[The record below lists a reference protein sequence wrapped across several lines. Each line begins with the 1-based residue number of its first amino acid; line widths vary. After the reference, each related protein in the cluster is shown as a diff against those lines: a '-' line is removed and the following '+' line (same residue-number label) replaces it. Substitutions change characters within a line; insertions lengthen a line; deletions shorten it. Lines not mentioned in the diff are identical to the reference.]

1 MATPDG
7 DSLDVNVVAVLD
19 ATAPAD
25 RAPTR
30 TAPADTLPAGAQPVP
45 VDTDWAADT
54 PVQVAYLEGVDDP
67 APAETKVKVGIFRFG
82 WLYLEAVHRFSKDQC
97 TGVNNHGRMTY
108 ARVETTTASR
118 LSSSAGRWT

>member
-7 DSLDVNVVAVLD
+7 DSLDVNVVAVLA

-30 TAPADTLPAGAQPVP
+30 TAQADTLPAVAQPVP

-67 APAETKVKVGIFRFG
+67 APAATDDTPLANNTDEC
-82 WLYLEAVHRFSKDQC
+82 ESAND
-97 TGVNNHGRMTY
+97 GVCDEPSLCALGTDADDCNPSNGQTPQQS
-108 ARVETTTASR
+108 EP
-118 LSSSAGRWT
+118 